1 VSYWETAKS
10 VMRGKN
16 ISYWSSKNKKS
27 RQEEKKIIQ
36 EQLKRLLDL
45 LASQGHTDYFFKGT
59 HQKRRIK

>member
-1 VSYWETAKS
+1 
-10 VMRGKN
+10 MP
-16 ISYWSSKNKKS
+16 KNKKS